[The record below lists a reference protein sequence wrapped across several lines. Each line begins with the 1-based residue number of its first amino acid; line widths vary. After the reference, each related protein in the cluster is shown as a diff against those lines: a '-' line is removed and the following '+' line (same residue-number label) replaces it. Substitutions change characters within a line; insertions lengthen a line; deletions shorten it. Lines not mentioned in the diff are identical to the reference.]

1 MLSGKQSADAVALAL
16 GAGSHFFS
24 TAAAAAS
31 GVDQCHIMTSM

>member
-24 TAAAAAS
+24 TAAAS
-31 GVDQCHIMTSM
+31 GVDQCHIMTSV